1 MNGELTE
8 ELFVLIKSKM
18 ENQGAY
24 DRAAYEEFVEEAI
37 LDFKR
42 EGLITDDDD
51 FEAAKDKLMLRFEE
65 ARNSFVKELIN

>member
-8 ELFVLIKSKM
+8 ELFISVKSKM

-24 DRAAYEEFVEEAI
+24 NRAAYKEFVEEAI

-42 EGLITDDDD
+42 DGLITDDDD

-65 ARNSFVKELIN
+65 ARDYFTQK